1 MIIETLALIGAAI
14 ATAAVTCAVI
24 AVVWVAFFTL
34 YAVAAKIYE
43 WIKTRKGGHGITIGG
58 DALDNVLESLE
69 ESSPETAEKLED
81 ALAGRNGKVVAYFDL
96 EGNAEELQVLQ
107 AEDASVDEL
116 QDITRFDSDGRI
128 RTF

>member
-43 WIKTRKGGHGITIGG
+43 WIRTRKGGFGITIGK
-58 DALDNVLESLE
+58 DALGDVLESLE
-69 ESSPETAEKLED
+69 ERSPEIAGKLED
-81 ALAGRNGKVVAYFDL
+81 ALAGKNGKLVAYFDP
-96 EGNAEELQVLQ
+96 EGNAEELQVFR

-116 QDITRFDSDGRI
+116 QGVTRFDSDGRI
-128 RTF
+128 RAF